1 MFVYYRA
8 GEMIRYLK
16 KVQEAADVNST
27 EYQNMDPAM
36 IVREA
41 YNPTYYQIF
50 EQTMKDDI
58 PSLIRFTSNIYK
70 KFIPYLC
77 SELPEEITVVYRD
90 DKYDPVITL
99 TKGKTV
105 IGRIC
110 LVPYRFEYIRD
121 KTGKEYEEEINE
133 LQNKI
138 TVLKEDYQQTLDE
151 MDYTNQN
158 GFRKFSGYFSRKKT
172 AREADGISDD
182 VASAINSIQDRIE
195 ELKVKKR
202 FIDDSSKEIR
212 ELQFQAA
219 FVLKRDLRMPSVEVL
234 EELTPDVPAD
244 GSISDRKDAGM
255 DQEETPVGKDLVQ
268 DTPAEESN
276 LPDEEFS
283 MAKAAAD
290 SFDEE
295 FQM

>member
-8 GEMIRYLK
+8 GEMIRYLE

-36 IVREA
+36 MVREV

-50 EQTMKDDI
+50 EQTMKDDV

-70 KFIPYLC
+70 KIIPYLC

-234 EELTPDVPAD
+234 EEMTLDVPAD
-244 GSISDRKDAGM
+244 GGRLDKNDTRM
-255 DQEETPVGKDLVQ
+255 EQEETPVGKDLVQ
-268 DTPAEESN
+268 DTHADESS

-283 MAKAAAD
+283 MTETAD
-290 SFDEE
+290 DSSEEE

>member
-27 EYQNMDPAM
+27 EYQNMDPATM
-36 IVREA
+36 VREV

-50 EQTMKDDI
+50 EQTMKDDL

-90 DKYDPVITL
+90 DKYDPVIIL

-110 LVPYRFEYIRD
+110 LVSYRFEYIRD

-138 TVLKEDYQQTLDE
+138 TVLKEDYQQ
-151 MDYTNQN
+151 TNQN